1 MFRIFLESQY
11 SQLCAMCEHPDICDY
26 PDNYSG
32 YEGALRCLA
41 TNGGQVAFTKVIY
54 VRKFFGVS
62 KNVVYYFKTSFNY
75 KYYHFLLY

>member
-1 MFRIFLESQY
+1 
-11 SQLCAMCEHPDICDY
+11 MCEDPAKCDY

-41 TNGGQVAFTKVIY
+41 HNGGDVAFTKVIY

-62 KNVVYYFKTSFNY
+62 VVTKVRIG
-75 KYYHFLLY
+75 

>member
-1 MFRIFLESQY
+1 
-11 SQLCAMCEHPDICDY
+11 MCEHPDICDY

-62 KNVVYYFKTSFNY
+62 KNVGYYFKTSFN
-75 KYYHFLLY
+75 